1 MPPRSLPER
10 GSHGDSEDHDS
21 PAPGPAAN
29 RCRPGRFQVVDQ
41 DRPIGTRRGQPPRI
55 AAEAQGQ
62 ARIIGDLPTRDLEAD
77 VDVDDRDERCRVRPG
92 TVGHRADPPTAEGQ
106 SPAGRIQRDA
116 SDPLA
121 RDPRPDYQAFEL
133 LPRADDDLCA
143 PVPRGMQGLQ
153 RS

>member
-1 MPPRSLPER
+1 MATAKIMTRRLRALPRIQR
-10 GSHGDSEDHDS
+10 
-21 PAPGPAAN
+21 
-29 RCRPGRFQVVDQ
+29 RPGRFQVVDQ
-41 DRPIGTRRGQPPRI
+41 DRPIGTCRGQPPRI

-106 SPAGRIQRDA
+106 SPAGRFQRDA

-121 RDPRPDYQAFEL
+121 RDLAPITRPSSRS
-133 LPRADDDLCA
+133 RADDDLCA
-143 PVPRGMQGLQ
+143 CSTR
-153 RS
+153 

>member
-1 MPPRSLPER
+1 MATAKIMTRRLRALPRIQR
-10 GSHGDSEDHDS
+10 
-21 PAPGPAAN
+21 
-29 RCRPGRFQVVDQ
+29 RPGRFQVVDQ

-121 RDPRPDYQAFEL
+121 RDLAPITRPSSRSL
-133 LPRADDDLCA
+133 RHDDLCA
-143 PVPRGMQGLQ
+143 CSTR
-153 RS
+153 

>member
-1 MPPRSLPER
+1 MATAKIMTRRLRALPRIQR
-10 GSHGDSEDHDS
+10 
-21 PAPGPAAN
+21 
-29 RCRPGRFQVVDQ
+29 RPGRFQVVDQ

-121 RDPRPDYQAFEL
+121 RDLAPITRPSSRS
-133 LPRADDDLCA
+133 RATTTCA
-143 PVPRGMQGLQ
+143 PFHEVAQGLQ